1 MSSNKEIKSEKILLK
16 DVLKMWFRIPEY
28 QRPYVWGYDEIH
40 DLLDDLTF
48 ANKEKPDSE
57 YFLGS
62 FVFQSKEPSPETGQP
77 FEENDLLDGQ
87 QRMTTILLL
96 LAVIRDLS
104 EINGIKRKCQ
114 EYIFQESDPIE
125 NIPER
130 TRLVFSIRESVQTF
144 IEEYVKEEGAT
155 LNEQELKKLIKT
167 SEDVSIVN
175 MAKAITVIINFFTEN
190 PEHSPDELLP
200 FIVNKVLMIYVA
212 TEDLE
217 DAFRLFMIL
226 NDRGVPLRN
235 SDILKSMNLGALEN
249 QSDKLRYAKL
259 WEKAEG
265 ELGEDFDRFLS
276 HIRTILVKEKARL
289 NLLQE
294 FEDKIYNPKEKD
306 KKTGEKKPIL
316 LTKGIETFNLIE
328 KYLEHY
334 RTVFSFQSYDE
345 VGDFRLDNLLKV
357 MLYGL
362 PSTDWQPPLLRYFEK
377 FKHEN
382 LFDFVYKLDN
392 KLSAD
397 WISQYSPTYR
407 IESMNTIIK
416 SIDSAKNTDSVFT
429 SGCFDIDQ
437 ESFSRVIDGPVY
449 GRRFARYVLLKL
461 DYYYQNHDQR
471 MNFET
476 LSVEH
481 ILPQNP
487 ASDSQWI
494 DDFSIEDREKL
505 TNTIGNLVLITRRK
519 NTSQGRLDYIDK
531 KERYFSKNI
540 DTCPNSLRVLNNYD
554 QWTPSE
560 LLSNHSEVTSLLI
573 KKYT

>member
-377 FKHEN
+377 FKYEN